1 MRRVLPFREEI
12 FGPVQSIQKVTNME
26 EAIERANK
34 NNYGLAAA
42 VFTQVGSNFN
52 FGEYLET
59 EKRRLIHSGCW
70 KGYLC
75 QQQPPSRHCLGE
87 TTFQKH

>member
-59 EKRRLIHSGCW
+59 EKRINPLRMLERQSMSATVSEQALSG
-70 KGYLC
+70 
-75 QQQPPSRHCLGE
+75 
-87 TTFQKH
+87 